1 MSLSVLLQRVG
12 EIQKV
17 IDVLE
22 SLDQGSLMQNFNSV
36 TGRASLDT
44 KFFQQRLDLNHIAMH
59 GHSFG
64 GATAIATSGVDKRIK
79 CCLAEDVW
87 WEPLEE
93 VWMFLLVYEYSQLL
107 VSWFLVQESATSWYE
122 YSNFIFWL

>member
-1 MSLSVLLQRVG
+1 
-12 EIQKV
+12 
-17 IDVLE
+17 
-22 SLDQGSLMQNFNSV
+22 
-36 TGRASLDT
+36 
-44 KFFQQRLDLNHIAMH
+44 
-59 GHSFG
+59 
-64 GATAIATSGVDKRIK
+64 VDKRIK